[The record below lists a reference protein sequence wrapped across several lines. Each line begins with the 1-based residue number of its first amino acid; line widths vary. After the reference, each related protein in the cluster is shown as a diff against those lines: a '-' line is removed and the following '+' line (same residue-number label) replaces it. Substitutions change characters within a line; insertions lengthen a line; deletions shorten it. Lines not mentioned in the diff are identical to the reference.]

1 MQSNFWSYLLETTET
16 IESSEQ
22 TISLNQLESRLQNI
36 GFLYEKTFDPVDS
49 FEAYVALKLINTISQ
64 TIQSNAIQENAI

>member
-36 GFLYEKTFDPVDS
+36 GFLYEKTFDPVDY